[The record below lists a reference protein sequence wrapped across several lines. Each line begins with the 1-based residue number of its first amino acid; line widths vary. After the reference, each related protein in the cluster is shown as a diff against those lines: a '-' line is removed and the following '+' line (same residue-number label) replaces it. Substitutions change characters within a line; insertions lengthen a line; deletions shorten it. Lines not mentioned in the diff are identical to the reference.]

1 MDLTQ
6 KHCVPCEGGI
16 PSFTSQQIQA
26 YLPQIDSSWQVV
38 NQAKL
43 VRNFKFKNF
52 VAAIKFVNQVAQVA
66 EAEGHHPNIHLT
78 DWNQV
83 TLELYT
89 HKISGLHE
97 NDFILAAKIDL
108 LYSRQQ

>member
-1 MDLTQ
+1 MN

-16 PSFTSQQIQA
+16 PAFTPQQIQA
-26 YLPQIDSSWQVV
+26 YLPQIEASWQVV
-38 NQAKL
+38 NQVKL

-52 VAAIKFVNQVAQVA
+52 GAAIKFINQVAKIA

-78 DWNQV
+78 NWNQV

-89 HKISGLHE
+89 HKIGGLHE
-97 NDFILAAKIDL
+97 NDFILAAKIDSL
-108 LYSRQQ
+108 FKKG